1 MRKSPRLRI
10 LFLSIPVLF
19 TFCHSTPAP
28 ASPPPI
34 EGKASWYS
42 TETCKINRDPDC
54 PMANGQSLYEAEA
67 NGELFAASWF
77 YPLGS
82 FVRVTNLENKKS
94 VIVRITDRGPAKRL
108 NRVIDLS
115 KTAFKKIGNTKAGI
129 LRHVSVEQIGGA
141 K

>member
-1 MRKSPRLRI
+1 MRKSPRLRV
-10 LFLSIPVLF
+10 LLLSIPVLF
-19 TFCHSTPAP
+19 LNCHSTPAK
-28 ASPPPI
+28 AGTPPI

-42 TETCKINRDPDC
+42 SETCRVNPDPDC
-54 PMANGQSLYEAEA
+54 PMANGQSLLEAEA

-77 YPLGS
+77 FPLGS
-82 FVRVTNLENKKS
+82 WVRVTNLENGKS

-115 KTAFKKIGNTKAGI
+115 KKAFKKIGNTKAGI
-129 LRHVSVEQIGGA
+129 LRHVSIERVGGA